1 MTQKQLIEWGEYFY
15 YDESSPSGLR
25 WKVNRY
31 SGRGDSIISAE
42 KGQVAGTKVHDNRSR
57 AKIRWSVRLNN
68 VKYAAH
74 DIVWELHG
82 NIKPTDAVIDH
93 LNGDP
98 FDNRIG
104 NLLCKSFRH
113 NLQNKKK
120 YENNSSGVSGVSW
133 TVRGTITYAVA
144 FWNTD
149 EGKTSKNFSVKKLGL
164 LPAFRDAVIHRR
176 CAIKTMNVVN
186 GTMYTDRHGI

>member
-1 MTQKQLIEWGEYFY
+1 MKAEIVGNTKGFKPVSIQLTFQTKSELAAWLLMTNNWTVTEATVGDQL
-15 YDESSPSGLR
+15 
-25 WKVNRY
+25 
-31 SGRGDSIISAE
+31 
-42 KGQVAGTKVHDNRSR
+42 
-57 AKIRWSVRLNN
+57 
-68 VKYAAH
+68 AH